1 MDIPVKWTGKHL
13 ILRPVPPC
21 LGAGRE
27 GIWADDRNG
36 KTSLTPTDQ
45 AKRPTGPPPH
55 QQLQGLRGPYLARD
69 PHPPHTL
76 LGAGAPRALPAL
88 GSPVTIAPAPALR
101 GIPTKGPASC
111 RPQSVGCVPFCT
123 HSTQACVP
131 LTLRRC
137 KSKSPS
143 LVAEPQTRRNPRRN
157 AALVMG
163 VGWVG
168 EGGGGGMPGSQNP
181 VPPTSPPPSYLYACL
196 QGTLSIHTPERRI
209 RREDTLHLLPTK
221 TASAS
226 QLQTNSRRKDLS
238 LSSP

>member
-1 MDIPVKWTGKHL
+1 MDGETLDPQTSSPMPRGWQGRNLGRRQKWKDIINT
-13 ILRPVPPC
+13 
-21 LGAGRE
+21 
-27 GIWADDRNG
+27 DR
-36 KTSLTPTDQ
+36 
-45 AKRPTGPPPH
+45 AKRPTGPPL
-55 QQLQGLRGPYLARD
+55 QQLQRLSGPYLARD

-76 LGAGAPRALPAL
+76 LGARAPRALPAL
-88 GSPVTIAPAPALR
+88 GSPLIAPAPALR

-111 RPQSVGCVPFCT
+111 CPQST
-123 HSTQACVP
+123 HSTQAGVP
-131 LTLRRC
+131 LTLRRF
-137 KSKSPS
+137 KSKSLS
-143 LVAEPQTRRNPRRN
+143 LMAKPQTRRNPRRSTVS
-157 AALVMG
+157 VMG

-196 QGTLSIHTPERRI
+196 QETLSIHAPERRI

-226 QLQTNSRRKDLS
+226 QLQTNSLRKDLS

>member
-1 MDIPVKWTGKHL
+1 MDIPFKWTGKHL

-27 GIWADDRNG
+27 GIWAEDRNG
-36 KTSLTPTDQ
+36 KTSLTL
-45 AKRPTGPPPH
+45 TGPSSPQAPPS

-88 GSPVTIAPAPALR
+88 GSPVTTAPAPALR
-101 GIPTKGPASC
+101 GIPTKGPGSC
-111 RPQSVGCVPFCT
+111 CPQSVGCVPFCT
-123 HSTQACVP
+123 RSTQACVP
-131 LTLRRC
+131 LTLRRFT
-137 KSKSPS
+137 SKSLS
-143 LVAEPQTRRNPRRN
+143 LVAKPQTRRNPRRN
-157 AALVMG
+157 AASVMG

-196 QGTLSIHTPERRI
+196 QGTLSIHAPERRI
-209 RREDTLHLLPTK
+209 RREDTYACFRRRQPPPANSKPTVGE
-221 TASAS
+221 
-226 QLQTNSRRKDLS
+226 RICLS